1 MPFGGMAVKHNTLHR
16 ILCCCSLYKCRKNK
30 EDVMSTSQVDHQQE
44 LEEHGIEAV
53 FVSSQPILYHLENSY
68 YKIIKRYDELLIYET
83 PEIIKELIPS
93 EKIALFGNSDLETL
107 KRLCGYSKIKWLII
121 SISSLS
127 ELPSDIKQL
136 EKLSFIEIVCDQPLH
151 FPHEITRLSNLTH
164 LLIFNTPFFYFP
176 PETYEIPN
184 LTYLCISNNQIEHFP
199 TEILK
204 LTNLTE
210 LVISHNNLSSLPAD
224 VRHFKNLTALSLYN
238 NQFSHFPSEITEIPN
253 LKKLDISNNSISNL
267 PDEIDRLN
275 NLTKLDLSGNR
286 LTRLNIKLELLANLT
301 ELDISRNQFNHV
313 PLEIA
318 NLLNL
323 TKLDL
328 SKNQIS
334 NLPVEIGQL
343 ANLTELRLSENLLS
357 SLPASMEQLTKLTI
371 LYLADNQFSA
381 LPNEIVKL
389 INLSE
394 LSLSKNQLS
403 DLPLEIR
410 QLINLKELYLYENL
424 FKSIP
429 NAIVNITSLTI
440 LNIAKNLLTTL
451 PSEISHLTNL
461 TELYLGENR
470 IKKIPTE
477 VINQLVNLKTLNL
490 SFNRLSAIPSEIK
503 KLTNLSTL
511 SLDGNKIVTLPDEI
525 TNLTSLTSLSV
536 SRNMLST
543 LPTEIGKLTNL
554 VIFDVSVNRLTKI
567 PKGISQLTELAKLD
581 IANNELATI
590 PQEIG
595 ELINL
600 IELNLFNNRIS
611 NLPSNVFRL
620 RSLTTLN
627 LSSNRLSELSSDI
640 CKLTRLIS
648 LDLSDN
654 SLTALPD
661 EVCDL
666 DKLETLIIGNYYI
679 RGNKITNL
687 PQEIY
692 KLKVLKYLYLSNLQ
706 LAIPPELISES
717 NKPQPVLNY
726 YLSLATKRRTFLNEF
741 KLIIVGEGS
750 VGKTSL
756 IQKIIHGEYDLH
768 KTMSTK
774 GISISQWTLSPTD
787 IGEIQSELSN
797 NQSEV
802 QLNIWDFG
810 GQEIM
815 HATHQFFLTKRSLYL
830 LVLDACKSQEENR
843 VEYWLKIIHS
853 FGGDSPIIIVGNKID
868 QHPLDLDHSLRKKY
882 PNITDIFE
890 TSAVTGKGVEEL
902 KNAIIKQID
911 TIPHVRDQLA
921 ENWYS
926 VKSHLKNLSSD
937 NKNYISHDEY
947 LKLCDE
953 NNIADDNSQRNL
965 IELMHNLGIV
975 LYFQD
980 DPRLEALGIL
990 NPQWV
995 TNGVYKILN
1004 SPALYESKGKLTVGM
1019 LDDILNSADYPRGK
1033 RLFIIDIMKKFELC
1047 YDIESDKS
1055 FLVPDLLPKNEPK
1068 ILFKGVPALE
1078 YQYPVL
1084 PSSVITR
1091 FIVRMNQHIHENS
1104 VWRSGILLR
1113 IGENLALVKAD
1124 FEDKI
1129 ISIAIDG
1136 LEHTRRDTLAA
1147 IRYQLDEI
1155 HASIQSLNPQKRV
1168 PIPNAPH
1175 AEPLEYEYML
1185 MLEREGQDNLLV
1197 KDGNRL
1203 VKVDI
1208 RQLLS
1213 GIESEEKRREADG
1226 NTTNIYVSGG
1236 VSGSNIIVG
1245 DENKVTIAKNLF
1257 KSIYRAIDESYR
1269 RDTEKA
1275 DLVSDVNEISNEAT
1289 KRDNANESFLSRRL
1303 RNLKKIAPDIA
1314 EVALSVLANPTSG
1327 FGIVVQKIANKIKD
1341 EAK

>member
-1 MPFGGMAVKHNTLHR
+1 MNT
-16 ILCCCSLYKCRKNK
+16 N
-30 EDVMSTSQVDHQQE
+30 QVDHQQE

-53 FVSSQPILYHLENSY
+53 FVSSQPILYHLENSF
-68 YKIIKRYDELLIYET
+68 YKIVKRYDELLIYET
-83 PEIIKELIPS
+83 PEIQKELIPS
-93 EKIALFGNSDLETL
+93 EKIALFGNSDLQTL

-127 ELPSDIKQL
+127 ELPSDIVQL
-136 EKLSFIEIVCDQPLH
+136 EKLSYVEIVCDQPLH
-151 FPHEITRLSNLTH
+151 FPNEITRLSNLTH
-164 LLIFNTPFFYFP
+164 LLIHNTPFVYFP
-176 PETYEIPN
+176 PETFQIPN
-184 LTYLCISNNQIEHFP
+184 LTYLYISNNQIEHFP

-204 LTNLTE
+204 LTKLIE
-210 LVISHNNLSSLPAD
+210 LVIPNNNLSTLPTD
-224 VRHFKNLTALSLYN
+224 VRHLTNLTTLGLSN

-253 LKKLDISNNSISNL
+253 LKKLDLSNNLISNL
-267 PDEIDRLN
+267 PDEIDQLT
-275 NLTKLDLSGNR
+275 NLTKLNLSENR
-286 LTRLNIKLELLANLT
+286 LTRLPVKLKSLSNLK
-301 ELDISRNQFNHV
+301 ELDVSGNQFDHV
-313 PLEIA
+313 PSEITK
-318 NLLNL
+318 LSNL
-323 TKLDL
+323 TKLTL

-334 NLPVEIGQL
+334 NLPIEIGQL
-343 ANLTELRLSENLLS
+343 VDLTELYLSENLLS
-357 SLPASMEQLTKLTI
+357 GLPATTEQLTKLTT
-371 LYLADNQFSA
+371 LYLADNQFNSF
-381 LPNEIVKL
+381 PKEIIKL
-389 INLSE
+389 INLSK
-394 LSLSKNQLS
+394 LSLSKNQLNN
-403 DLPLEIR
+403 LPIEIG

-424 FKSIP
+424 FKAVP
-429 NAIVNITSLTI
+429 QAITNIVGLTE
-440 LNIAKNLLTTL
+440 LSIAKNMLTTL
-451 PSEISHLTNL
+451 PTEISHLTNL
-461 TELYLGENR
+461 TELYLGENQ
-470 IKKIPTE
+470 IKKLPREI
-477 VINQLVNLKTLNL
+477 ISQLVNLKTLNL
-490 SFNRLSAIPSEIK
+490 SYNRLSTIPSEINR
-503 KLTNLSTL
+503 LSNLSTL
-511 SLDGNKIVTLPDEI
+511 IIDGNKITALPDEI
-525 TNLTSLTSLSV
+525 TDLASLTNLSI
-536 SRNMLST
+536 SKNMLPA
-543 LPTEIGKLTNL
+543 LPAEIGKLKNL
-554 VIFDVSVNRLTKI
+554 VILNVSQNRLTNI
-567 PKGISQLTELAKLD
+567 PKGISQLTELAKLNL
-581 IANNELATI
+581 AHNEISTM

-600 IELNLFNNRIS
+600 IELDIFDNRLGS
-611 NLPSNVFRL
+611 LPSDIFNL
-620 RSLTTLN
+620 RSLTTLD
-627 LSSNRLSELSSDI
+627 LSYNRLSQLPTDIYKLS
-640 CKLTRLIS
+640 RLIS

-654 SLTALPD
+654 SLTVLPD
-661 EVCDL
+661 EVCQL
-666 DKLETLIIGNYYI
+666 DKLETLILGNHYI

-692 KLKVLKYLYLSNLQ
+692 KLKVLKRLYLRNLQ
-706 LAIPPELISES
+706 LSIPPELINES
-717 NKPQPVLNY
+717 DHPQPVLNY
-726 YLSLATKRRTFLNEF
+726 YWSLATKRMSFLNEV

-756 IQKIIHGEYDLH
+756 VQKIIHGQYDLN

-774 GISISQWTLSPTD
+774 GISISQWTLSSAN
-787 IGEIQSELSN
+787 IGEIPSEYSN
-797 NQSEV
+797 NQSEI

-843 VEYWLKIIHS
+843 VEYWLKIIQS
-853 FGGDSPIIIVGNKID
+853 FGGESPIIIVGNKID
-868 QHPLDLDHSLRKKY
+868 QHPLDLDHSLRNKY

-921 ENWYS
+921 ENWYT

-937 NKNYISHDEY
+937 NRNYISHDEY
-947 LKLCDE
+947 LTLCDE

-965 IELMHNLGIV
+965 IELMHNLGVV

-1004 SPALYESKGKLTVGM
+1004 SPSLYESKGKLTVAM
-1019 LDDILNSADYPRGK
+1019 LDDVLNSADYPRGK

-1047 YDIESDKS
+1047 YDIEPDKT

-1068 ILFKGVPALE
+1068 LFFRGVPALE

-1104 VWRSGILLR
+1104 VWRSGVLLR

-1136 LEHTRRDTLAA
+1136 LEHTRRDALAA

-1185 MLEREGQDNLLV
+1185 MLEREGQESILV

-1213 GIESEEKRREADG
+1213 GIESEEKRRETDG

-1257 KSIYRAIDESYR
+1257 KSIYHAIDKSSRGE
-1269 RDTEKA
+1269 TEKA
-1275 DLVSDVNEISNEAT
+1275 DLVSDVNEINNEAA
-1289 KRDNANESFLSRRL
+1289 KGDDVNESFLSRRL

-1314 EVALSVLANPTSG
+1314 EVALSVLANPTAG
-1327 FGIVVQKIANKIKD
+1327 FGIVVQKIAKKIKD